1 MSVFL
6 TKYHTIKVF
15 LILAVAIVIG
25 SGCDPYTQDV
35 YTEQV
40 VVESYL
46 TANNPLTQVRLS
58 TTGDASEVYSFERFA
73 LRGAQVMIWVLKAHS
88 NEKDYRITYEE
99 STPGVYQPTEMH
111 VVQPG
116 STYQLEVFH
125 PEYPEVEAFT
135 TIPAGFKIINDIPDT
150 LYYQSTEQLTLE
162 LASEVAEKGQN
173 YYIINTVAAQA
184 LEELLTPFY
193 LEFVAGEDE
202 EEKQQ
207 SLTELR
213 INSSGILSEG
223 NFNRNEQ
230 GNLEIRYPWLAVA
243 YFGVNDIVPSLI
255 DQNLYDYIRSE
266 SVQLG
271 GSTLSPGEIQNVITP
286 IVGGVGIF
294 GSMSRDTART
304 FILPL
309 EFEVP

>member
-1 MSVFL
+1 MSIFL
-6 TKYHTIKVF
+6 NIHNPIKGLF
-15 LILAVAIVIG
+15 LLAVAIFIG

-58 TTGDASEVYSFERFA
+58 TTGDATEVYSFERFA
-73 LRGAQVMIWVLKAHS
+73 LRGAQVMIWVLKPNS
-88 NEKDYRITYEE
+88 GEKDYRITYEE

-116 STYQLEVFH
+116 YTYQLEVFH

-135 TIPAGFKIINDIPDT
+135 TIPASFQIINPIPDT

-162 LASEVAEKGQN
+162 LASAVAKQGQN
-173 YYIINTVAAQA
+173 YYIINTVAEQA

-193 LEFVAGEDE
+193 LEFVADE
-202 EEKQQ
+202 EEEEKRQ
-207 SLTELR
+207 SLSELQ

-243 YFGVNDIVPSLI
+243 YFGVNDIIPSLI